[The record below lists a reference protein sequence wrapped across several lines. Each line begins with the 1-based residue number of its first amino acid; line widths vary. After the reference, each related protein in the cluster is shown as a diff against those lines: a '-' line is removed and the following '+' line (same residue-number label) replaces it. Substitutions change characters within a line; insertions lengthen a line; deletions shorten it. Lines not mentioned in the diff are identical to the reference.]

1 MAVNKNNAEQN
12 QVVEDKGTDNANQPA
27 GDDTNKGNVDNG
39 NGGAQNEQG
48 NGSSDGNQ
56 NGSGADNGDSSNG
69 GKTFTQDDVNRMM
82 TREKKQGRNSV
93 YNELGIDPS
102 DTDSIELIKSIM
114 SAKKQSTTGG
124 DDAGAVSQAND
135 EKVAELEH
143 RAKVAE
149 AKAEAMMLGVKP
161 QFVDDVVTL
170 AAAHLAEQ
178 GEGAE
183 FKTVIG
189 ELNKTVIGE
198 LKSKY
203 PLWFGEDEDDKN
215 AAGKSGTGSSINPD
229 SGSNGSKKD
238 EGIGKRLAA
247 QRKPSGNGKK
257 FSYWGKN
264 N

>member
-12 QVVEDKGTDNANQPA
+12 QNDDAKQADVNDKSLNVNGEDDNGKHGVDDNAGNDDGASNA
-27 GDDTNKGNVDNG
+27 GADDG
-39 NGGAQNEQG
+39 NGE
-48 NGSSDGNQ
+48 
-56 NGSGADNGDSSNG
+56 
-69 GKTFTQDDVNRMM
+69 KTFTQDDVNRMM

-93 YNELGIDPS
+93 YNELGIDPN
-102 DTDSIELIKSIM
+102 DTDSIELVKSFM
-114 SAKKQSTTGG
+114 SAKKQSGSTDD
-124 DDAGAVSQAND
+124 DDASAASQADN

-143 RAKVAE
+143 RAKIAE

-189 ELNKTVIGE
+189 EL
-198 LKSKY
+198 KSKY
-203 PLWFGEDEDDKN
+203 PLWFGTDEDDKN
-215 AAGKSGTGSSINPD
+215 AAGKSGTGSSINSD
-229 SGSNGSKKD
+229 SGSNGSKKE

-257 FSYWGKN
+257 FSYWG
-264 N
+264 

>member
-1 MAVNKNNAEQN
+1 MKMAVNKNNAEQN
-12 QVVEDKGTDNANQPA
+12 HEVENNVTDTANKHA
-27 GDDTNKGNVDNG
+27 GDDTNNGNGDNG
-39 NGGAQNEQG
+39 NGGAQNEHG

-56 NGSGADNGDSSNG
+56 NSSGAGNGDGSDG

-114 SAKKQSTTGG
+114 SAKKQNVTGG
-124 DDAGAVSQAND
+124 DDASTASRAND

-178 GEGAE
+178 GDGAE
-183 FKTVIG
+183 FKS
-189 ELNKTVIGE
+189 VIGE

-203 PLWFGEDEDDKN
+203 PLWFGEDDDDKN

-238 EGIGKRLAA
+238 DGIGKRLAA

>member
-1 MAVNKNNAEQN
+1 M
-12 QVVEDKGTDNANQPA
+12 
-27 GDDTNKGNVDNG
+27 DNG

-48 NGSSDGNQ
+48 SGSSDGNQ
-56 NGSGADNGDSSNG
+56 NGSGAGNGDGSDS

-114 SAKKQSTTGG
+114 SAKKQSVTG
-124 DDAGAVSQAND
+124 DDANTASQVND

-183 FKTVIG
+183 FKS
-189 ELNKTVIGE
+189 VIGE

-203 PLWFGEDEDDKN
+203 PLWFGGDEDDKN

>member
-12 QVVEDKGTDNANQPA
+12 QEVENNVTDTANKHA
-27 GDDTNKGNVDNG
+27 GDDTNNGNGDNG
-39 NGGAQNEQG
+39 NGGAQNEHG

-56 NGSGADNGDSSNG
+56 NSSGAGNGDGSDG

-114 SAKKQSTTGG
+114 SAKKQNVTGG
-124 DDAGAVSQAND
+124 DDASTASRAND

-178 GEGAE
+178 GDGAE
-183 FKTVIG
+183 FKS
-189 ELNKTVIGE
+189 VIGE

-203 PLWFGEDEDDKN
+203 PLWFGEDDDDKN
-215 AAGKSGTGSSINPD
+215 EAGKSGTGSSINPD

>member
-12 QVVEDKGTDNANQPA
+12 QNDDAKQADVNGKSLNVSVEDDNGKQGADDNAGN
-27 GDDTNKGNVDNG
+27 DDGASNVGADDG
-39 NGGAQNEQG
+39 NGE
-48 NGSSDGNQ
+48 
-56 NGSGADNGDSSNG
+56 
-69 GKTFTQDDVNRMM
+69 KTFTQDDVNRMM

-93 YNELGIDPS
+93 YNELGIDPN
-102 DTDSIELIKSIM
+102 DTDSIELVKSFM
-114 SAKKQSTTGG
+114 LAKKQSGQSGSTDD
-124 DDAGAVSQAND
+124 DDANAASQAD
-135 EKVAELEH
+135 SEKVAELEH
-143 RAKVAE
+143 RAKIAE

-189 ELNKTVIGE
+189 EL
-198 LKSKY
+198 KSKY
-203 PLWFGEDEDDKN
+203 PLWFGTDEDDKN

-229 SGSNGSKKD
+229 SGSNGSKKE

>member
-12 QVVEDKGTDNANQPA
+12 QDVENKGTDTVNQPA
-27 GDDTNKGNVDNG
+27 GDDTNNGNGDDG

-48 NGSSDGNQ
+48 SGSSDGNQ
-56 NGSGADNGDSSNG
+56 NGSDAGNGDGSNG
-69 GKTFTQDDVNRMM
+69 GNTFTQDDVNRMM

-114 SAKKQSTTGG
+114 SAKKQSATGG
-124 DDAGAVSQAND
+124 DDANTASQVND

-189 ELNKTVIGE
+189 EL
-198 LKSKY
+198 KSKY
-203 PLWFGEDEDDKN
+203 PLWFGDDEDDKN

>member
-12 QVVEDKGTDNANQPA
+12 QNDDAKQADVNGKHSNVIVEDGNGKNDVDDNAGN
-27 GDDTNKGNVDNG
+27 DDSSSKVGADDG
-39 NGGAQNEQG
+39 NGE
-48 NGSSDGNQ
+48 
-56 NGSGADNGDSSNG
+56 
-69 GKTFTQDDVNRMM
+69 KTFTQEDVNRMM

-93 YNELGIDPS
+93 YNELGIDPN
-102 DTDSIELIKSIM
+102 DTDSIELVKSFM
-114 SAKKQSTTGG
+114 SAKKQSGKSSSTDD
-124 DDAGAVSQAND
+124 DDASAVSKAD
-135 EKVAELEH
+135 GDKVAELER
-143 RAKVAE
+143 RAKIAE

-178 GEGAE
+178 GDGAE

-189 ELNKTVIGE
+189 EL
-198 LKSKY
+198 KSKY
-203 PLWFGEDEDDKN
+203 TLWFGTDEDDKN

-229 SGSNGSKKD
+229 SGSNGSKKED
-238 EGIGKRLAA
+238 GIGKRLAA

>member
-12 QVVEDKGTDNANQPA
+12 QDVENKGTDIANQPA
-27 GDDTNKGNVDNG
+27 GDDTNKGNGDNG
-39 NGGAQNEQG
+39 NGGAQNEQVS
-48 NGSSDGNQ
+48 GSNDGNQ
-56 NGSGADNGDSSNG
+56 NGSGAGNGDGSDG

-114 SAKKQSTTGG
+114 SAKKQSAAGG
-124 DDAGAVSQAND
+124 DDANTASQAND

-183 FKTVIG
+183 FKS
-189 ELNKTVIGE
+189 VIGE

>member
-12 QVVEDKGTDNANQPA
+12 QEVENKGTDAANQPA
-27 GDDTNKGNVDNG
+27 GDDTNKGIGDNN
-39 NGGAQNEQG
+39 NGGAQSEQG
-48 NGSSDGNQ
+48 SGSSDGNQ
-56 NGSGADNGDSSNG
+56 NGSGAGNGDGSDG

-114 SAKKQSTTGG
+114 SAKKQSATGG
-124 DDAGAVSQAND
+124 DDANTASQAND

-189 ELNKTVIGE
+189 EL
-198 LKSKY
+198 KSKY
-203 PLWFGEDEDDKN
+203 PLWFGTDEDDKN

>member
-12 QVVEDKGTDNANQPA
+12 QNDDAKQADANGKSLNVNIEDDNGKHGVDDNAENDDGASNA
-27 GDDTNKGNVDNG
+27 GADDG
-39 NGGAQNEQG
+39 NGE
-48 NGSSDGNQ
+48 
-56 NGSGADNGDSSNG
+56 
-69 GKTFTQDDVNRMM
+69 KTFTQDDVNRMM

-93 YNELGIDPS
+93 YNELGIDPN
-102 DTDSIELIKSIM
+102 DTDSIELVKSFM
-114 SAKKQSTTGG
+114 SAKKQSGQSSSTND
-124 DDAGAVSQAND
+124 DDASAASQAD
-135 EKVAELEH
+135 GEKVAELEH
-143 RAKVAE
+143 RAKIAE

-189 ELNKTVIGE
+189 EL
-198 LKSKY
+198 KSKY
-203 PLWFGEDEDDKN
+203 PLWFGTDEDDKN

-229 SGSNGSKKD
+229 SGSNGSKKE

>member
-12 QVVEDKGTDNANQPA
+12 HEVENNGTDTVNQHA
-27 GDDTNKGNVDNG
+27 GDDTNNGNGDNG
-39 NGGAQNEQG
+39 NDGAHNEQG
-48 NGSSDGNQ
+48 NGSSDGNK
-56 NGSGADNGDSSNG
+56 NSSGAGNGDGSDG

-114 SAKKQSTTGG
+114 SAKKQNVTGG
-124 DDAGAVSQAND
+124 DDASTAYRAND

-178 GEGAE
+178 GDGAE
-183 FKTVIG
+183 FKS
-189 ELNKTVIGE
+189 VIGE

-203 PLWFGEDEDDKN
+203 PLWFGEDDDDKN
-215 AAGKSGTGSSINPD
+215 AAGKSGTGSSVNPD

>member
-12 QVVEDKGTDNANQPA
+12 QNDDAKQADANGKSLNVNIED
-27 GDDTNKGNVDNG
+27 DNG
-39 NGGAQNEQG
+39 KHGVDDNVGNDDGASNAG
-48 NGSSDGNQ
+48 ADDGNCE
-56 NGSGADNGDSSNG
+56 
-69 GKTFTQDDVNRMM
+69 KTFTQDDVNRMM

-93 YNELGIDPS
+93 YNELGIDPN
-102 DTDSIELIKSIM
+102 DTDSIELVKSFM
-114 SAKKQSTTGG
+114 SAKKQSGQSSSTND
-124 DDAGAVSQAND
+124 DDASAASQAD
-135 EKVAELEH
+135 GEKVAELEH
-143 RAKVAE
+143 RAKIAE

-189 ELNKTVIGE
+189 EL
-198 LKSKY
+198 KSKY
-203 PLWFGEDEDDKN
+203 PLWFGTDEDDKN

-229 SGSNGSKKD
+229 SGSNGSKKE

>member
-12 QVVEDKGTDNANQPA
+12 QEVENKGTDNANQPV

-48 NGSSDGNQ
+48 SGSNEGNQ
-56 NGSGADNGDSSNG
+56 NGSGAGNGDGSNG
-69 GKTFTQDDVNRMM
+69 EKTFTQDDVNRMM
-82 TREKKQGRNSV
+82 TREKKQGRNSA

-114 SAKKQSTTGG
+114 SAKKQSATGG
-124 DDAGAVSQAND
+124 DDVSTASQAND

-183 FKTVIG
+183 FKS
-189 ELNKTVIGE
+189 VIGE

-203 PLWFGEDEDDKN
+203 PLWFGTDEDDKN

>member
-1 MAVNKNNAEQN
+1 MKMAVNKNNAEQN
-12 QVVEDKGTDNANQPA
+12 PDGDNEGIDTVNKPA
-27 GDDTNKGNVDNG
+27 GDDTNNGNVDNG
-39 NGGAQNEQG
+39 NGGAKNEHG
-48 NGSSDGNQ
+48 NGSSDDNQ
-56 NGSGADNGDSSNG
+56 NGSGAGNGDDSNG
-69 GKTFTQDDVNRMM
+69 VKTFTQDDVNRMM

-114 SAKKQSTTGG
+114 SAKKQSVTG
-124 DDAGAVSQAND
+124 DDASTASQAND

-149 AKAEAMMLGVKP
+149 AKAEAMMFGVKP

-178 GEGAE
+178 GDGAE
-183 FKTVIG
+183 FKS
-189 ELNKTVIGE
+189 VIGE

-203 PLWFGEDEDDKN
+203 PLWFGLDDDDKN
-215 AAGKSGTGSSINPD
+215 SAGKSGTGSSINPD

>member
-1 MAVNKNNAEQN
+1 MKMAVSKNNDEQN
-12 QVVEDKGTDNANQPA
+12 QNDDAKQVDADDKSLNANDKDNSGKHDVDDNAGNDDGASNA
-27 GDDTNKGNVDNG
+27 GAYDCNG
-39 NGGAQNEQG
+39 E
-48 NGSSDGNQ
+48 
-56 NGSGADNGDSSNG
+56 
-69 GKTFTQDDVNRMM
+69 KTFTQDDVNRMM

-93 YNELGIDPS
+93 YNELGIDQS

-114 SAKKQSTTGG
+114 SAKKQNVTGG
-124 DDAGAVSQAND
+124 DDANTTSQAND

-178 GEGAE
+178 GDGAE
-183 FKTVIG
+183 F
-189 ELNKTVIGE
+189 KTVIGE

-203 PLWFGEDEDDKN
+203 PLWFGTDEDGKN

-229 SGSNGSKKD
+229 SGSNGSKND

>member
-12 QVVEDKGTDNANQPA
+12 QEVENKGTDNVNQPA
-27 GDDTNKGNVDNG
+27 GDDANKGNGDNG

-48 NGSSDGNQ
+48 SGSNEGNQ
-56 NGSGADNGDSSNG
+56 NGSGAGNGDGSDG

-114 SAKKQSTTGG
+114 SAKKQSATGG
-124 DDAGAVSQAND
+124 DDANTTSQAND

-183 FKTVIG
+183 FKS
-189 ELNKTVIGE
+189 VIGE